1 MSMVTYPLNNV
12 EYTAEDAELFH
23 VTRTSG
29 VYANNSFDYSLSG
42 ADNTVVIGKGIA
54 WIKNSEFSGKVVAQK
69 EAVSLNMG
77 LPDANYPR
85 IDAII
90 IKFDANSNSTDIVVK
105 EGTASS
111 NPIAPVVTR
120 TESIYELHLYHVRR
134 NAGSLYIVAN
144 DITDLR
150 TDNNYCGLMADSVTA
165 IDAVPFERRING
177 YTLEQDINLT
187 ASDVG
192 AVPTSR
198 TVNGNALSANIELT
212 AEDVG
217 AVNSSLQTGTLT
229 AGVFTWT
236 GSDTRVAK
244 QGKVV
249 CLYIYGTLTANIN
262 NSTPQTIL
270 TLPTGFRPVSAL
282 SRPGQTTG
290 SAFRNYRLTV
300 STSGTVQ
307 LLDQSGSTLGSGVTI
322 ADYVVFITE

>member
-198 TVNGNALSANIELT
+198 TVNGKALSTNIVFT
-212 AEDVG
+212 AEDLE
-217 AVNSSLQTGTLT
+217 ALEKTGETLWS
-229 AGVFTWT
+229 GDV
-236 GSDTRVAK
+236 
-244 QGKVV
+244 
-249 CLYIYGTLTANIN
+249 
-262 NSTPQTIL
+262 
-270 TLPTGFRPVSAL
+270 
-282 SRPGQTTG
+282 
-290 SAFRNYRLTV
+290 
-300 STSGTVQ
+300 TSGTTLSLTSAYTEYTLIIVEWGMVG
-307 LLDQSGSTLGSGVTI
+307 LSNAKKHDVFYVPSISGTMCVTGNDASATLTFNGTSVTVGVI
-322 ADYVVFITE
+322 AGVRLYKVIGIK